1 MIIDV
6 LKHFRILDGKSEFS
20 LLFLSLILFV
30 LVLQFSLLWIH
41 LLTDYPFKSYKRSW
55 QTTDLTDLKYHP
67 TLDFP
72 HKYDLDLESGV
83 QVSLNHVKRQ
93 SSIFLW
99 NASLIRCKIT
109 ENYFDSAVLMRPG
122 SFCSCGYLREN
133 KSICKNTSAYEYV
146 HQDAKSLFLTTFMS
160 QNEH

>member
-6 LKHFRILDGKSEFS
+6 IKHFRILDGKSEFS

-30 LVLQFSLLWIH
+30 LVLQFSLLCIH

-55 QTTDLTDLKYHP
+55 QTTDLTLKYHP

-146 HQDAKSLFLTTFMS
+146 HEKGVQIFKTPSPF
-160 QNEH
+160 